1 MLVGGTIGVSRLRK
15 MSRGIM
21 TEIEISVVANF
32 KLPNLI
38 FLVVSFSDGLSD
50 PLNSVKS
57 TEFSGSLK

>member
-1 MLVGGTIGVSRLRK
+1 MCVLVGGTIGVSRLMK

-38 FLVVSFSDGLSD
+38 FLVVSFF
-50 PLNSVKS
+50 K
-57 TEFSGSLK
+57 K